1 MVYSRFLELCAEK
14 KQAPSSVATTLG
26 FSKNAF
32 SRWKETAEENNGFA
46 SLRADTLMKLADY
59 FDVSTDYLCGKSDRR
74 DQSSIASE
82 LARNPRKMLLF
93 DETEGLSDKSL
104 EQVIRMV
111 RMIKGLQD
119 D

>member
-14 KQAPSSVATTLG
+14 KQAPSTVATTLG

-32 SRWKETAEENNGFA
+32 SRWKDTAEENGGFA

-59 FDVSTDYLCGKSDRR
+59 FGVSTDYLCGKSDRR

>member
-1 MVYSRFLELCAEK
+1 MLYSRFLELCAEK
-14 KQAPSSVATTLG
+14 KIAPSTLATSLG
-26 FSKNAF
+26 FSRNAF
-32 SRWKETAEENNGFA
+32 SRWKETAEENNGFS

-59 FDVSTDYLCGKSDRR
+59 FGVSTDYLCGKSDRR

-82 LARNPRKMLLF
+82 LASNPRKMLLF